1 MPFDASLLT
10 FSLYLLGML
19 IIGLVTFRMTGTFS
33 DYVLGGRRMGSWVTA
48 ISAQASDMSG
58 WLLLGLPGLAFGIGM
73 GSMWTAIGLS
83 LGTLLNWLFISR
95 RLRNYTGL
103 LGSLTLPDYFEVRFR
118 DHTRL
123 LRVLSAL
130 LIFIFFLFYTASG
143 LVGGGK
149 LFEGAFGIDYS
160 TAVIIGTVIIVG
172 YTFLGG
178 FIAVSWTDLFQG
190 MLMFFALLIVPVAII
205 IHMGGFGET
214 AEIVRTASPQ
224 HVGLF
229 GEEVGTAS
237 IVAFVAGA
245 LAWGLGYF
253 GQPHILTRFM
263 AIRSADMLAKSTMIA
278 MIWVVMTLYG
288 AILVGFVGFGAVEN
302 GMLTVDD
309 PEKIFISLS
318 NLLFH
323 PLIAGF
329 LLAAIMAAIM
339 STVDSFLL
347 VTSTA
352 LAEDFYK
359 RFFRP
364 RASEKELIWVGR
376 IGVLLIAVIAVYLAF
391 TQEKNVL
398 DLVAYAWAGLGGT
411 FGPVILLSLFWKR
424 MNLAGAFAGL
434 ITGAATVIIWSNWIQ
449 PLDIPFFSQLYEL
462 LPAFL
467 LGVLAIVVVSLL
479 TKPPSQE
486 IEKEFARVKEAS
498 YK

>member
-1 MPFDASLLT
+1 M
-10 FSLYLLGML
+10 
-19 IIGLVTFRMTGTFS
+19 
-33 DYVLGGRRMGSWVTA
+33 
-48 ISAQASDMSG
+48 
-58 WLLLGLPGLAFGIGM
+58 
-73 GSMWTAIGLS
+73 
-83 LGTLLNWLFISR
+83 
-95 RLRNYTGL
+95 
-103 LGSLTLPDYFEVRFR
+103 
-118 DHTRL
+118 
-123 LRVLSAL
+123 
-130 LIFIFFLFYTASG
+130 
-143 LVGGGK
+143 
-149 LFEGAFGIDYS
+149 
-160 TAVIIGTVIIVG
+160 
-172 YTFLGG
+172 
-178 FIAVSWTDLFQG
+178 
-190 MLMFFALLIVPVAII
+190 
-205 IHMGGFGET
+205 
-214 AEIVRTASPQ
+214 
-224 HVGLF
+224 
-229 GEEVGTAS
+229 
-237 IVAFVAGA
+237 
-245 LAWGLGYF
+245 
-253 GQPHILTRFM
+253 
-263 AIRSADMLAKSTMIA
+263 
-278 MIWVVMTLYG
+278 YG
-288 AILVGFVGFGAVEN
+288 AILVGFVGFGAVGN

-323 PLIAGF
+323 PLIAVF

-364 RASEKELIWVGR
+364 RASENELIWVGR

-479 TKPPSQE
+479 TKLPSQSR
-486 IEKEFARVKEAS
+486 IQKEFASLRKRS
-498 YK
+498 IL